1 MARVDPRAVFERFQ
15 QLKEERSSWE
25 PLWRD
30 IRDFVLPQAGVF
42 EGEKPYEGW
51 RRHRKIVDPTPLQY
65 ADMLSSGLYSGVSS
79 PARPWLKLTTKD
91 PALDEEPDVR
101 QWLDDVQKKML
112 ILFAKS
118 EVYAALHKSYIELPV
133 FGTACTICRRHPTDT
148 IALQNLTIGEYWLAD
163 DAYGRIDTMYRKLA
177 MTAKQVVDQWGI
189 DAVSPQTKSLYHSSP
204 FARVPIIHAIEPR
217 FDRDERK
224 RDGLNKPWRSVYF
237 EEGADKRILSEAGFD
252 EFPALCPRW
261 MTYANSVY
269 GHGPGSLALSFSKS
283 LQRLA
288 TREATLVDKATNPA
302 MVYPMS
308 YTGQLDQLLQPGGL
322 IPVGPNDATLVRP
335 AWDLRSLSVDS
346 MEALIA
352 RRQQQLQSI
361 FYVNIFQMIASSAG
375 DQRTATEVAALQQE
389 KSMMLGPVLERLHSE
404 MLDPLVATAFGYMVE
419 DNLLPPPPESLQG
432 QQLSVE
438 YISVLAEAQRNA
450 DAQGIAR
457 TIQEIGMI
465 AQLKPDVLDKL
476 DADAAV
482 DKLSSMNGVPP
493 SMIVAGKNLALIRQQ
508 RAQAQQQAAMQQQA
522 MDQSQTLK
530 NVADATQAAGLQQAA
545 AQGLL

>member
-1 MARVDPRAVFERFQ
+1 MPRVDPRAVAERFH
-15 QLKEERSSWE
+15 QLKQERSSWE

-30 IRDFVLPQAGVF
+30 IRDFILPQAGVF
-42 EGEKPYEGW
+42 DGEKPYEGW
-51 RRHRKIVDPTPLQY
+51 RRHRKIVDPTPIQY

-112 ILFAKS
+112 LLFAKS

-163 DAYGRIDTMYRKLA
+163 DAYGRIDTLYRKLS
-177 MTAKQVVDQWGI
+177 MTAKQVVDLWGI
-189 DAVSPQTKSLYHSSP
+189 DVVSEQTKSLYRSSP
-204 FARVPIIHAIEPR
+204 FERVPIIHAIEPR
-217 FDRDERK
+217 FDRDDRK
-224 RDGLNKPWRSVYF
+224 KDGLNKPWRSVYF

-302 MVYPMS
+302 MVYPMT

-322 IPVGPNDATLVRP
+322 IPVGPNDGTLVRP
-335 AWDLRSLSVDS
+335 AWDLRGLSVDS

-419 DNLLPPPPESLQG
+419 DNLLPPPPEALQG

-476 DADAAV
+476 DADVAV

-493 SMIVAGKNLALIRQQ
+493 SMIVAGKNLALIRDQ
-508 RAQAQQQAAMQQQA
+508 RAQAQQQAVMQQQA
-522 MDQSQTLK
+522 MQQSQTLK
-530 NVADATQAAGLQQAA
+530 NVADATEAAGLQQAA